1 MRLSKLHAT
10 PPTWVPVNPRV
21 LLIHLSYHRY
31 GQFKSIKVR
40 FAGTV
45 LPGQTLSTEMWKENN
60 KVIFQTRIKET
71 GKLALAAAAVELVGT
86 NGSSKL

>member
-1 MRLSKLHAT
+1 M
-10 PPTWVPVNPRV
+10 
-21 LLIHLSYHRY
+21 
-31 GQFKSIKVR
+31 
-40 FAGTV
+40 
-45 LPGQTLSTEMWKENN
+45 STEMWKENN